1 MDLVYRLH
9 IDIPL
14 GDDKEKSTDSAY
26 RLTEELIT
34 ERLGL
39 AFKMKGD
46 TTMSGYRL
54 HIDIPVGT
62 DEEEA
67 IRIATHMVSSIA
79 VHVSNRAK
87 IDDEVTGMNYRLG
100 HDDDRQKSNY
110 FMKDEEGHVNNK
122 KTRLTFTEK
131 IL

>member
-1 MDLVYRLH
+1 M
-9 IDIPL
+9 
-14 GDDKEKSTDSAY
+14 
-26 RLTEELIT
+26 
-34 ERLGL
+34 
-39 AFKMKGD
+39 
-46 TTMSGYRL
+46 YRL

-79 VHVSNRAK
+79 VHVGNRAK

-100 HDDDRQKSNY
+100 NDEDRQKSNY

-122 KTRLTFTEK
+122 KTRLTFLEK
-131 IL
+131 TL